1 MFILHLPS
9 FLPRNRI
16 SGLLTTV
23 EITGTARAKK
33 ARPQRGT
40 IFARYKC
47 ATVSSESKPLSF
59 LCTNTAQPAYSSS
72 QICLRKQPPEER
84 ETGADPGPAFYLL
97 STKICKSLA
106 GIPAQARPAPAGMQ
120 QQDTPVRSLWRDAPG
135 GAKAGSSRTIMWVM
149 VWPASYIRPDLCW
162 G

>member
-1 MFILHLPS
+1 MISHMFILHLPN

-16 SGLLTTV
+16 SGILTTV

-97 STKICKSLA
+97 STKICKSFWQGFRLRH
-106 GIPAQARPAPAGMQ
+106 AQPQ
-120 QQDTPVRSLWRDAPG
+120 LECN
-135 GAKAGSSRTIMWVM
+135 SRTRLCG
-149 VWPASYIRPDLCW
+149 ASGEMLQVVPRPGPPGLSCGSW
-162 G
+162 CGQQVT